1 MKFQIKQI
9 IVPLAAVAALSLSGV
24 ALATD
29 LASNANVEIVTAIAI
44 SEDTQIDFGLLTN
57 EDGTCTMASGG
68 ALTGSAGQSCT
79 GSATPGSFTV
89 TGTAGKVVDLTL
101 TAGAA
106 VDGVTYNPV
115 VDGSSAPTLTAGS
128 ATVAVIGNLVL
139 ASATDGDKNIAYTFT
154 ANYQ

>member
-139 ASATDGDKNIAYTFT
+139 ASATDGDKDIAYTFT

>member
-9 IVPLAAVAALSLSGV
+9 IVPLAAVAALSYGGV

-29 LASNANVEIVTAIAI
+29 QASNANVEIVTAIAI

-68 ALTGSAGQSCT
+68 ALTGSSGQSCT

-89 TGTAGKVVDLTL
+89 TGTAGQVVDLTL
-101 TAGAA
+101 TAGSA
-106 VDGVTYNPV
+106 VGGVAYNPV
-115 VDGSSAPTLTAGS
+115 VDGSSTPTLTAGS

-139 ASATDGDKNIAYTFT
+139 VSATDGDKDIAYTFT